1 MVWLL
6 REIFGRSARVGR
18 ISGDRPERAGPGPG
32 EPPITLLGSETA
44 ARALQSDAQRAFA
57 SMHSPPRAACRF
69 SQQHPRESIPFPVG
83 SVAFDILHASPD
95 ALAAPFPTT
104 MRETAKLIR
113 SRKGKL
119 AFRGGE
125 RKIMINLI

>member
-6 REIFGRSARVGR
+6 SVIFGRSARVGR

-44 ARALQSDAQRAFA
+44 ARALQFDAHRAFA
-57 SMHSPPRAACRF
+57 SMHGPLWAAWRF
-69 SQQHPRESIPFPVG
+69 SQQHPRESTSVPVG
-83 SVAFDILHASPD
+83 PVAFDILHPFPNT
-95 ALAAPFPTT
+95 LAAPFPTT